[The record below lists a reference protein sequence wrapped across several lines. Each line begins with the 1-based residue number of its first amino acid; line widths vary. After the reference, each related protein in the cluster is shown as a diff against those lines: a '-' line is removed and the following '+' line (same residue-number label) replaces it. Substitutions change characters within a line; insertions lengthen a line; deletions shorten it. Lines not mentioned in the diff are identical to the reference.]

1 MVCPGVTKLMK
12 VNNRRIEMTEKTI
25 DMRGRACPEPVI
37 ETQKVLKD
45 EAILELAVLVDNDAA
60 AENVTRTA
68 RHLGCEVS
76 LETVSSNE
84 IRIVLKRSDSQA
96 QVSQDAASAP
106 SLECGQ
112 VKNIVVLVPTDSFG
126 QGDLELGRAL
136 LLAFV
141 NTLDA
146 LEPCPR
152 TLIFLNG
159 GAKLPCQD
167 SGFVR
172 SIQTLEDKGTTV
184 LVCGTC
190 LDFFSLED
198 KLEVGT
204 VSNMLEIVS
213 TLAQADQ
220 VIRP

>member
-1 MVCPGVTKLMK
+1 
-12 VNNRRIEMTEKTI
+12 
-25 DMRGRACPEPVI
+25 MRGRACPEPVI
-37 ETQKVLKD
+37 ETQKALKD
-45 EAILELAVLVDNDAA
+45 EALLELAVLVDNDAA

-76 LETVSSNE
+76 LETVSSKE
-84 IRIVLKRSDSQA
+84 IRIVLKRSESQA
-96 QVSQDAASAP
+96 QVKQGAALARAG
-106 SLECGQ
+106 ECGKE
-112 VKNIVVLVPTDSFG
+112 KNIVVLVPTDSFG
-126 QGDLELGRAL
+126 QGDKELGRAL

-141 NTLDA
+141 NTLKE
-146 LEPCPR
+146 LEPRPR

-159 GAKLPCQD
+159 GAKLPCRG
-167 SGFVR
+167 SEFVK
-172 SIQTLEDKGTTV
+172 SIQTLEDKGTKV

-198 KLEVGT
+198 QLEAGI
-204 VSNMLEIVS
+204 VSNMMEISS

>member
-1 MVCPGVTKLMK
+1 
-12 VNNRRIEMTEKTI
+12 MTEKTI

-37 ETQKVLKD
+37 ETQKALKD
-45 EAILELAVLVDNDAA
+45 EALLELAVLVDNDAA

-68 RHLGCEVS
+68 RHLGCEVG
-76 LETVSSNE
+76 LESVSSTE
-84 IRIVLKRSDSQA
+84 IRILLKRSESQA
-96 QVSQDAASAP
+96 QVSQDAAMAP
-106 SLECGQ
+106 SFDCGQ
-112 VKNIVVLVPTDSFG
+112 EKNLAVLIPTDSFG
-126 QGDLELGRAL
+126 QGDPELGRAL

-146 LEPCPR
+146 LEPRPR
-152 TLIFLNG
+152 TLILLNG
-159 GAKLPCQD
+159 GARLPCQG
-167 SGFVR
+167 SEFVK

-190 LDFFSLED
+190 LDFFALED

-204 VSNMLEIVS
+204 VSNMHEIVS
-213 TLAQADQ
+213 TLAQTDQ